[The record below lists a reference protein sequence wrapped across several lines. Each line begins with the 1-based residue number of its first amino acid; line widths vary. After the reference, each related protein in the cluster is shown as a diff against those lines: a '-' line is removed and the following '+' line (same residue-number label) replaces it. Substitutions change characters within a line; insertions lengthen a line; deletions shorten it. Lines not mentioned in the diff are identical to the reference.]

1 MQYTQFGKTGLT
13 VSVAGLGCGG
23 NSRLGLGRGKSEA
36 EAIALVRAAYD
47 LGITFFDT
55 AEAYGTESIL
65 GQSFTPSERDKIVI
79 STKSRILKAGQRLTA
94 AEVIR
99 NLDTS
104 LKLLRTGHVEV
115 FLLHGV
121 APQHYDWM
129 CAELLPPLLA
139 EKKKGK
145 IGHLGLSE
153 TSPNDP
159 GQTMLQRA
167 LGEPAWEVMML
178 AFHMLNQ
185 GARRNIFPRSQAQG
199 VATIMMFVVRNI
211 FSRPGLLAQ
220 TMRSL
225 AAEGKVPAELAKR
238 DNPLDFLI
246 YQGGATSL
254 LDAAYHFA
262 RHEPGADVVLFGTSD
277 LDHLKTNAASILAPP
292 LPAAD
297 VERLYELFGHL
308 RGVGLDMPDNSMPG
322 RVGLHT

>member
-1 MQYTQFGKTGLT
+1 M
-13 VSVAGLGCGG
+13 S
-23 NSRLGLGRGKSEA
+23 
-36 EAIALVRAAYD
+36 
-47 LGITFFDT
+47 
-55 AEAYGTESIL
+55 
-65 GQSFTPSERDKIVI
+65 
-79 STKSRILKAGQRLTA
+79 A
-94 AEVIR
+94 AEVIG

-104 LKLLRTGHVEV
+104 LKLLRTGHVDV

-129 CAELLPPLLA
+129 CSELLPPLLA

-185 GARRNIFPRSQAQG
+185 GARRDIFPRSQGQG
-199 VATIMMFVVRNI
+199 VATLVMFVVRNI

-225 AAEGKVPAELAKR
+225 AAEGKVRAELAER

-246 YQGGATSL
+246 YQGGAASL
-254 LDAAYHFA
+254 LDAAYRFA
-262 RHEPGADVVLFGTSD
+262 RHEPGADLVLFGTSD
-277 LDHLKTNAASILAPP
+277 LVHLRTNAASILAPP

-297 VERLYELFGHL
+297 VARLYELFGHL

-322 RVGLHT
+322 QVGLRT